1 MAMYVATIV
10 KDREGRFRVRIGTAP
25 MTDGDVTVVDILN
38 GDDREELVRRARH
51 YVKDLIK
58 ERDG

>member
-1 MAMYVATIV
+1 MHVATIV
-10 KDREGRFRVRIGTAP
+10 KDKKGRYHVRLGDAP
-25 MTDGDVTVVDILN
+25 KTEGDVTVVDILN

-51 YVKDLIK
+51 YVRDLIR